1 MTAGIAVCIGVGL
14 LIASFPSGSILGTIG
29 ALALIASGTVE
40 TLKEAAK

>member
-29 ALALIASGTVE
+29 ALTLIVSGTAE
-40 TLKEAAK
+40 TLKGATK